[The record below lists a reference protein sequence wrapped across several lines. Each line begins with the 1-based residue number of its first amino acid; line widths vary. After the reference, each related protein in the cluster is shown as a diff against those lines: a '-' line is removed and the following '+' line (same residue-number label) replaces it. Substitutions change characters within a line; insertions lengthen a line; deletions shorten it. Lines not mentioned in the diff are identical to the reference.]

1 MVACGTARGKGM
13 ATGPDRPGPAL
24 FACGN
29 GFLPASIA
37 AGKCL
42 KGQKGK
48 GSQLL
53 SVTRRESRVKKAS
66 TIEALAAM
74 VVAST
79 SPMPRYHRLPWW
91 LGGGPSFGLLQ
102 WRWKEPT
109 LGEDL
114 DPRAVR
120 SAASW

>member
-1 MVACGTARGKGM
+1 M

-24 FACGN
+24 FACGK

-42 KGQKGK
+42 KGQKGN

-53 SVTRRESRVKKAS
+53 SETRRESRVKKAS
-66 TIEALAAM
+66 TSGALAAM

-79 SPMPRYHRLPWW
+79 RPMLRYHRLPWW
-91 LGGGPSFGLLQ
+91 LGGGPSFGPFQ
-102 WRWKEPT
+102 
-109 LGEDL
+109 
-114 DPRAVR
+114 
-120 SAASW
+120 